1 MGSHI
6 CNESELKTVLCSP
19 ASAAL
24 VMHNVKED
32 PEKYGSLKNIVI
44 VAMFAVFDV
53 QADGE
58 ITEEL
63 KNQATELHLT
73 LFSFD
78 SLLEEGESLPD
89 PTLPTVDGNDLCM
102 ICYTSGTTGVPKG
115 ALLSHINLVSVGTV
129 CKDYIRELAD
139 LGKNDYYISYL
150 PMGHAFEHFMQTSCI
165 ALGMGIGFSQGD
177 TRKIVDDFKELKP
190 SVFASVPR
198 VLERLIDKVKEAINE
213 QSWLVRTMFR
223 IAFNQKKKTIMKS
236 NTNKCPFWDNHVF
249 KSVLEK
255 IGLQNVRAMVTGSA
269 PITQE
274 SHMFLRVLFL

>member
-1 MGSHI
+1 
-6 CNESELKTVLCSP
+6 
-19 ASAAL
+19 
-24 VMHNVKED
+24 
-32 PEKYGSLKNIVI
+32 
-44 VAMFAVFDV
+44 
-53 QADGE
+53 
-58 ITEEL
+58 
-63 KNQATELHLT
+63 
-73 LFSFD
+73 
-78 SLLEEGESLPD
+78 
-89 PTLPTVDGNDLCM
+89 M

-223 IAFNQKKKTIMKS
+223 IAFSQKKKTIMKS